1 MSSLWQGN
9 RHSNKFYGSRNI
21 KVYSADKIYEE
32 TAFIG
37 YYMHWSREE
46 IFSLPHSERIRW
58 CNEISKIN
66 SKINDSSGE
75 QKPKNIFSL

>member
-1 MSSLWQGN
+1 MPALRQGN
-9 RHSNKFYGSRNI
+9 RSTRKFYGSRDI
-21 KVYSADKIYEE
+21 RLYSADKIYEE

-46 IFSLPHSERIRW
+46 ILSLTHAERIRW

-66 SKINDSSGE
+66 SKINSASGE